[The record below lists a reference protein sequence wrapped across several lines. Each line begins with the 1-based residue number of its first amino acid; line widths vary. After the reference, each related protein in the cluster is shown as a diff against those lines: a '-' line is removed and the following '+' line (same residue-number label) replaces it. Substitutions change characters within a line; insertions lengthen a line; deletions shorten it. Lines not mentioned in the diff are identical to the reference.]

1 MNMYTR
7 QFLETILFLILEHE
21 RKLLFENTKNVI
33 LIRLYALLKPFKW
46 YKFGFFVIYN
56 IIQIRNAVLI
66 LNRIILLLQYGFRR
80 SNGAS
85 VIVLI

>member
-1 MNMYTR
+1 MRYSNH
-7 QFLETILFLILEHE
+7 LSGINLGI
-21 RKLLFENTKNVI
+21 
-33 LIRLYALLKPFKW
+33 
-46 YKFGFFVIYN
+46 FVIYN

-66 LNRIILLLQYGFRR
+66 LNRIILLLQYRLLR